1 MLPTSPRIEI
11 DPRESDS
18 RFPENHEK
26 LKIMEI
32 SEKSGFS
39 KKPFDVLPTSP
50 RIEIDPRESES
61 RFPGNHKKLEIMEI
75 S

>member
-1 MLPTSPRIEI
+1 MCKTRLLVFFEKNKFFTKAYLLFPTSPRIEI

-32 SEKSGFS
+32 SEILKNYL
-39 KKPFDVLPTSP
+39 KMITLVP
-50 RIEIDPRESES
+50 R
-61 RFPGNHKKLEIMEI
+61 M
-75 S
+75 